1 MALVLAPI
9 MVVYVH
15 LYRYYRK
22 SCVELQRLDSNTR
35 SPIQS
40 HFLESL
46 SGLVSV
52 RAFGPHVVRRYR
64 DTNCKH
70 VNRND
75 RALLALVLSNRWLSA
90 RLEILGATVGFSA
103 ALLAYIF
110 SAQMTPGAAGLCVM
124 WAIQFVVSCNFNT
137 QNLTEAESKM
147 TSVERVQE
155 YARVSVEETATILSQ
170 VAVPPESW
178 PESGSISFTDAVL
191 SYRDDLEP
199 ALKGMSCTIDSGE
212 RIGIVG
218 RTGAGKSTIA
228 TALYRLRDLS
238 AGTIVVDGI
247 DISKIALGDVR
258 GRGISIITQ
267 DPLVFSGSLRLNL
280 DPFSDFTDAEL
291 WDALRAVEMDQV
303 IREMQTPDSDS
314 GGGKEDENSIVSE
327 ECSGSLEVVVEE
339 AGKNFSVGQLQLLC
353 FARAMLQ
360 RPKILILDEATANC
374 DAETDAKVQQHVRSY
389 FSECTLLVIA
399 HRLNT
404 IMDSDR
410 ILVMDSGKVAELAP
424 PLVLL
429 SNPRSIFSELVNA
442 TGAVSAAALRKQA
455 EEAQIPTK
463 KVCTGSD

>member
-1 MALVLAPI
+1 VLAPI
-9 MVVYVH
+9 MVVYIH

-46 SGLVSV
+46 NGLVSV
-52 RAFGPHVVRRYR
+52 RSFGPHVLQRYR
-64 DTNCKH
+64 SANCKH
-70 VNRND
+70 INRND
-75 RALLALVLSNRWLSA
+75 RALLGLVLSNRWLSA
-90 RLEILGATVGFSA
+90 RLEILGATVGFSS

-110 SAQMTPGAAGLCVM
+110 SDQMTPGAAGLCVM

-155 YARVSVEETATILSQ
+155 YSRISVEETESILSN
-170 VAVPPESW
+170 VMMPPDTW
-178 PESGSISFTDAVL
+178 PQSGSIKFTDAVL

-199 ALKGMSCTIDSGE
+199 ALKGMSCAIASGE

-238 AGTIVVDGI
+238 AGTIIVDGI
-247 DISKIALGDVR
+247 DISKLALGHVR

-280 DPFSDFTDAEL
+280 DPFSDFTDAQL

-303 IREMQTPDSDS
+303 IREMEIAKNGVDSSKDNERESGCDDS
-314 GGGKEDENSIVSE
+314 SQNE
-327 ECSGSLEVVVEE
+327 GSLEVIVEE

-389 FSECTLLVIA
+389 FQDCTLLVIA

-410 ILVMDSGKVAELAP
+410 ILVMDSGKVAEFDS

-429 SNPRSIFSELVNA
+429 DDPNSIFSELVNA
-442 TGAVSAAALRKQA
+442 TGTVSAAALRKQA
-455 EEAQIPTK
+455 EEAK
-463 KVCTGSD
+463 GE